1 MNEWW
6 RGALIYQV
14 YPRSFQDTG
23 GDGVGDLPGITR
35 RLEHIAGLGADAV
48 WISPFFKS
56 PMADYGYDVEDYRA
70 VDPLFGTLADFD
82 ALLQRAHEQG
92 LKVMVDLVLSHTSS
106 RHPWFLESRSSRSN
120 PRADWYVWADCRPDG
135 TPPNNWLSIFGGSA
149 WQWEPRRRQYYL
161 HNFLIEQPDLNLH
174 NPTVVAAL
182 LEEARFWLERG
193 VDGFRLDAIDF
204 AMHDPALRDN
214 PARPGDEPLP
224 GGVPPAAPYA
234 RQRHIYD
241 KAHPA
246 IPERVLQPLRAL
258 ADRYGAIALLGEI
271 SGDASLERA
280 ASYTR
285 GKRALHFTY
294 TFEHLTAAFTP
305 EALRAVIEALE
316 AGIGDGWPC
325 WSLGNHD
332 VVRALTRFGGQGAPP
347 ALAKLQIALLASLR
361 GTICLYQGEELGL
374 PEAELAFEDLRDPL
388 GITLYPEAAGRD
400 GCRTPMPWQGD
411 APFGGFSDVKPWLP
425 LPDAHLA
432 LAVDRQ
438 LADPQ
443 SVVSS
448 TRRILAWRKGQPAL
462 RLGSKRFLDAPAPI
476 LALVRA
482 HAGEAL
488 LCAFNLGS
496 APARFTA
503 PGRVEPLPEVGF
515 TSALE
520 GATIGLPGY
529 GAFFG
534 RLSEA

>member
-6 RGALIYQV
+6 RGAVTYQV
-14 YPRSFQDTG
+14 YPRSFQDSN

-35 RLEHIAGLGADAV
+35 RLDHIAGLGADAV

-82 ALLQRAHEQG
+82 ALLRRAHEQG

-120 PRADWYVWADCRPDG
+120 ARADWYVWADARPDG

-174 NPTVVAAL
+174 SPAVVAAL

-214 PARPGDEPLP
+214 PARPRDEPLP

-258 ADRYGAIALLGEI
+258 ADGYGAIALLGEI
-271 SGDASLERA
+271 GGDASLERA

-294 TFEHLTAAFTP
+294 TFELLTAAFTP
-305 EALRAVIEALE
+305 QAVRAVIEALE

-332 VVRALTRFGGQGAPP
+332 VVRALTRFGGRDAPP

-388 GITLYPEAAGRD
+388 GITFRPEAAGRD

-411 APFGGFSDVKPWLP
+411 APFGGFSDAKPWLP

-438 LADPQ
+438 LADPE
-443 SVVSS
+443 SVLSCA
-448 TRRILAWRKGQPAL
+448 RRFLAWRKGQPAL
-462 RLGSKRFLDAPAPI
+462 RVGSKRFMDAPAPV
-476 LALVRA
+476 LALLRA

-488 LCAFNLGS
+488 LCAFNLGP
-496 APARFTA
+496 APARCTA
-503 PGRVEPLPEVGF
+503 PGRVEPLPEAGF

-520 GATIGLPGY
+520 GTTIGLPGY